1 MIHHLITFPSLPA
14 EIYHLSSL
22 LLLIR
27 NFQIFI
33 HYKWDTG
40 GGAWGAFIYYTFEYV
55 TFLRIRIDFL
65 LIRILRNISAGSSPD
80 FKKS

>member
-33 HYKWDTG
+33 HYEWDTG
-40 GGAWGAFIYYTFEYV
+40 GGGAFIYYTFEYV